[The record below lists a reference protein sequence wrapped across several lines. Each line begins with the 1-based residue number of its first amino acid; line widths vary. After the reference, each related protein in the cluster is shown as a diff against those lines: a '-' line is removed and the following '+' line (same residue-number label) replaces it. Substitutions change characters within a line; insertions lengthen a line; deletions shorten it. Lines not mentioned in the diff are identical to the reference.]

1 MEGTALSIDQW
12 VKEQVAVG
20 CRVIA
25 GEGYADLTLGHV
37 SVIDRESGNVFI
49 KRKGPGLHEI
59 GPDDVL
65 VHPLHDD
72 AALKTTPHMHFEAV
86 LHTEMYKLH
95 PDVGAVIHSH
105 PPYSTAMSATA
116 SPFRLVNHDSL
127 MFAEGLARFDEFRLI
142 TEPEEGRAVAEA
154 IGECRAIL
162 LGNHGVVVTGK
173 TIGWAVLAAVTLE
186 RAIRVQMIA
195 EALGNVREIPS
206 VSAREY
212 AATKYK
218 DAYVEEYWAGWV
230 RNLRV
235 SGQQIPRQVV
245 SG

>member
-1 MEGTALSIDQW
+1 MSVDDWA
-12 VKEQVAVG
+12 KEQVSVG

-25 GEGYADLTLGHV
+25 REGYADLTLGHV

-59 GPDDVL
+59 EPEDVL

-105 PPYSTAMSATA
+105 PPYSTAMSATNA
-116 SPFRLVNHDSL
+116 NLKLVNHDSL
-127 MFAEGLARFDEFRLI
+127 LFADGLARFDEFRLI
-142 TEPEEGRAVAEA
+142 TEPGEGRAVAEA
-154 IGECRAIL
+154 IGDCRAIL

-195 EALGNVREIPS
+195 EALSGDLREIPS
-206 VSAREY
+206 ESAREY

-218 DAYVEEYWAGWV
+218 DTYVEEYWAGWV
-230 RNLRV
+230 RNLR
-235 SGQQIPRQVV
+235 SGLQAPRQVAFD
-245 SG
+245 

>member
-1 MEGTALSIDQW
+1 MSLEDWA
-12 VKEQVAVG
+12 KEQVSVG

-25 GEGYADLTLGHV
+25 REGYADLTLGHV

-59 GPDDVL
+59 EPEDVL

-72 AALKTTPHMHFEAV
+72 DALKTTPHMHFEAV

-105 PPYSTAMSATA
+105 PPYSTALSATNA
-116 SPFRLVNHDSL
+116 DLKFVNHDSL
-127 MFAEGLARFDEFRLI
+127 LFADGLARFDEFRLI
-142 TEPEEGRAVAEA
+142 TEVEEGRTVAEA
-154 IGECRAIL
+154 IGDCRAIL

-195 EALGNVREIPS
+195 EALRGDLREIPS
-206 VSAREY
+206 DSAREY
-212 AATKYK
+212 MNTKYK
-218 DAYVEEYWAGWV
+218 DAYVDEYWAGWV
-230 RNLRV
+230 RNLR
-235 SGQQIPRQVV
+235 SGLQAPRQVAFD
-245 SG
+245 